1 MVGNKKVRIKA
12 PRKMTWIQDGQT
24 PQQFFDTTWPEVSE
38 AVLLILGDIESSAQL
53 SYQELYSKVYQI
65 CISQMSK
72 TAYQELGNTVSMYLE
87 QCSENS
93 NFESLESFHKFWS
106 DFVEKVKIV
115 TSVFLYLDR
124 VYSTGISIP
133 QCYDMCLLKFRDHA
147 VLKHIEFLKE
157 DIGVCVKS
165 IRDFSFEN
173 TAPKDLNET
182 QISTNSKK
190 LVMNV
195 FEMLQLLDLFGNTT
209 VFHHHVEPYLLQE
222 SKTYY
227 EKLADCNLQ
236 SMSSS
241 EYIESIY
248 KIFDTEKL
256 VNSEITTDMDYHI
269 KMEKVIYGLFITQK
283 REHFVSNCFKNFI
296 NEKHYQDIVKIMD
309 LFSKEEENMNY
320 LMLVFAKDCFQSFSE
335 IQEDSALPR
344 KKQQTKWIQDFLDIS
359 KEYNVLI
366 EHLSS
371 LKTQMLTHVN
381 EGISQAINRQSNKSA
396 EYLSQYFDFF
406 LRSETKWN
414 ENMSSFNLFDKT
426 VVRCIRLLQLIKE
439 QDVFELF
446 YKQQLSKRLLQRR
459 SNLEAEKHVLIK
471 MKDALG
477 SNFTAK
483 LEGMVHDIVSSLAD
497 NKKFNNS
504 PNYAHPFELEASIL
518 TNTCWPF
525 QSTQTFT
532 DEEKT
537 LALPKQLMKYG
548 LDYENCYI
556 KTHEGRKITWAHP
569 YGFLDIGYQ
578 FNKTYHVI
586 NMPFY
591 AGLIFLLFEENQQL
605 TTREIKDLTS
615 IPSNEVVRQLASM
628 ALAPKTRILKK
639 SPMTKSVKDSDIFS
653 INEEFTT
660 ETKSVKLVLAI
671 ISKSSNKEMQN

>member
-1 MVGNKKVRIKA
+1 
-12 PRKMTWIQDGQT
+12 MTWIQDGQT
-24 PQQFFDTTWPEVSE
+24 PQQFFDTAWPELSD
-38 AVLLILGDIESSAQL
+38 AVLLILGNIESSTQL
-53 SYQELYSKVYQI
+53 SFQELYSKVYQI

-72 TAYQELGNTVSMYLE
+72 TVYQELGNTVTTYLE
-87 QCSENS
+87 KCSENS
-93 NFESLESFHKFWS
+93 EFQNLESFYKFWS
-106 DFVEKVKIV
+106 DFVEKVKVV
-115 TSVFLYLDR
+115 TSFFLYLDR

-147 VLKHIEFLKE
+147 VLKHIESLKK
-157 DIGVCVKS
+157 DIGECVKS
-165 IRDFSFEN
+165 VRDGSFEN
-173 TAPKDLNET
+173 TSLDNGNKLEL
-182 QISTNSKK
+182 STNSKK
-190 LVMNV
+190 LVMSV

-209 VFHHHVEPYLLQE
+209 VFHYHVEPYLLQE
-222 SKTYY
+222 SRAYY
-227 EKLADCNLQ
+227 ERLADRNIQ

-241 EYIESIY
+241 EYIEAIY
-248 KIFDTEKL
+248 QIFDIEKR
-256 VNSEITTDMDYHI
+256 VNNEITTDMDYHI
-269 KMEKVIYGLFITQK
+269 KMEKVIYELFITQK
-283 REHFVSNCFKNFI
+283 REQFVSSCFKNFI
-296 NEKHYQDIVKIMD
+296 NTKNYEDIVKIMD
-309 LFSKEEENMNY
+309 LFNKEDENMDY
-320 LMLVFAKDCFQSFSE
+320 LMSVFAKDCSQSFLE

-359 KEYNVLI
+359 KDYNVLI

-371 LKTQMLTHVN
+371 MKTQMLTHVN
-381 EGISQAINRQSNKSA
+381 EGISQAINQQSNKSA

-406 LRSETKWN
+406 LRSETKWD
-414 ENMSSFNLFDKT
+414 ENMSSFNVFDKT
-426 VVRCIRLLQLIKE
+426 IVRCIRLLQLIKE
-439 QDVFELF
+439 QDVFEVF

-483 LEGMVHDIVSSLAD
+483 LESMVHDIVSSLTD

-525 QSTQTFT
+525 QNTQIFAE
-532 DEEKT
+532 EEKT
-537 LALPKQLMKYG
+537 LAVPQELMKYG

-556 KTHEGRKITWAHP
+556 KTHEGRKITWAYP

-591 AGLIFLLFEENQQL
+591 AGLIFLLFEEHQQL

-628 ALAPKTRILKK
+628 ALAPKTRILRKT
-639 SPMTKSVKDSDIFS
+639 PMTKSVKDSDVFS
-653 INEEFTT
+653 VNEDFTAET
-660 ETKSVKLVLAI
+660 ESVKLVLAI
-671 ISKSSNKEMQN
+671 ISKSSNKEAQA